1 MKIVAEKN
9 CDVFVAGAGVA
20 GAAAA
25 LQAAR
30 MGKKVILAEK
40 CAALGGMATTG
51 HVNLFEPMCN
61 GRGTQIMK
69 GMADE
74 MLRMAIRY
82 GYDDTPAE
90 WQNGEPGQ
98 GTTNKRYVCHFSA
111 CIFALTLCEELNKA
125 GVEILFDTVV
135 TDVEATGGH
144 INSVLIFNKS
154 GYTRVNAKMF
164 VDTTG
169 DSDLLAMLGVPTI
182 TQGGHHTYAGWGFS
196 LDSCKQAVEAGTVEK
211 VCYDF
216 HGGRAGWS
224 GTRHP
229 EGMPLWDGTDG
240 DQVSR
245 YFVTNQLELL
255 EKLKK
260 TDRKTRDITLLPMMP
275 QFRTTRHIDGDY
287 TLQPE
292 DTYRHFE
299 DSVCAIC
306 DFDRRDY
313 LFEVPYR
320 TMIRTGFDNIIAA
333 GRCASG
339 NGYAWDVLR
348 VIPPAILTGQAAG
361 AATCQAMDTG
371 LDVTKIDIPL
381 LQSKL
386 EKENVMIHFD
396 DRLIPNGSNTD

>member
-1 MKIVAEKN
+1 MKIVAEKT

-20 GAAAA
+20 GTAAA

-74 MLRMAIRY
+74 MLHMAIRY
-82 GYDDTPAE
+82 GYDDTPAD

-182 TQGGHHTYAGWGFS
+182 TQGGHHTYAGWGLS
-196 LDSCKQAVEAGTVEK
+196 LDSCKKAVEAGTVEK

-240 DQVSR
+240 DQVSK
-245 YFVTNQLELL
+245 YFIANQIELL
-255 EKLKK
+255 GNIKND
-260 TDRKTRDITLLPMMP
+260 DRHSREIVMLPFMH
-275 QFRTTRHIDGDY
+275 QIRTTRRIDGDY
-287 TLQPE
+287 TLSYEE
-292 DTYRHFE
+292 DVYKHFP
-299 DSVCAIC
+299 DSVGAVC
-306 DFDRRDY
+306 DPMKRDQ
-313 LFEVPYR
+313 LFEVPFGVLVK
-320 TMIRTGFDNIIAA
+320 TGFDNIITAGRSAA
-333 GRCASG
+333 GEG
-339 NGYAWDVLR
+339 LAWNVLR
-348 VIPPAILTGQAAG
+348 VIPQAILTGQAAG
-361 AATCQAMDTG
+361 VACALAVDGQCAI
-371 LDVTKIDIPL
+371 TKVDITA
-381 LQSKL
+381 LQKTM
-386 EKENVMIHFD
+386 EEAGNAIHFD
-396 DRLIPNGSNTD
+396 DALIPAAE

>member
-1 MKIVAEKN
+1 MKIVAEKT

-111 CIFALTLCEELNKA
+111 CIFALTLCEELDKA

-135 TDVEATGGH
+135 TDVEATAGH

-154 GYTRVNAKMF
+154 GYTRVKSAMF

-169 DSDLLAMLGVPTI
+169 DSDLLYMLGVPTV
-182 TQGGHHTYAGWGFS
+182 TQGGHHTYAGWGLS
-196 LDSCKQAVEAGTVEK
+196 LESCRRAVEAGTVEK
-211 VCYDF
+211 VCFDMV
-216 HGGRAGWS
+216 GGNASWNGRN
-224 GTRHP
+224 HP

-240 DQVSR
+240 DQVSK
-245 YFVTNQLELL
+245 YFIANQIELL
-255 EKLKK
+255 GNIKND
-260 TDRKTRDITLLPMMP
+260 DRHSREVVMLPFMH
-275 QFRTTRHIDGDY
+275 QIRTTRRIDGNY
-287 TLQPE
+287 TLQYE
-292 DTYRHFE
+292 ADMYRHFD
-299 DSVCAIC
+299 DSVGAVC
-306 DFDRRDY
+306 DPMKRDG
-313 LFEVPYR
+313 LFEVPFGVLVR
-320 TMIRTGFDNIIAA
+320 DGFDNIITA
-333 GRCASG
+333 GRSASG
-339 NGYAWDVLR
+339 EGLAWNVLR
-348 VIPPAILTGQAAG
+348 VIPQAILTGQAAG
-361 AATCQAMDTG
+361 VACAQAMEEGCAITDINITNLQKVMEETG
-371 LDVTKIDIPL
+371 NI
-381 LQSKL
+381 
-386 EKENVMIHFD
+386 IHFD
-396 DRLIPNGSNTD
+396 DALVPKE

>member
-82 GYDDTPAE
+82 GYDDMPAE

-98 GTTNKRYVCHFSA
+98 GSTNKRFVCHFSA
-111 CIFALTLCEELNKA
+111 CIFALALCEELDKA

-144 INSVLIFNKS
+144 IDSVLIFNKS
-154 GYTRVNAKMF
+154 GYTRVKSAMF

-169 DSDLLAMLGVPTI
+169 DSDLLYMLGVPTV
-182 TQGGHHTYAGWGFS
+182 TQGGHHTYAGWGLS
-196 LDSCKQAVEAGTVEK
+196 LESCRRAVEAGTVEK
-211 VCYDF
+211 VCFDMV
-216 HGGRAGWS
+216 GGDASWNGK
-224 GTRHP
+224 RHP

-240 DQVSR
+240 DQVAN
-245 YFVTNQLELL
+245 YFRTNQLELL
-255 EKLKK
+255 NNIRDD
-260 TDRKTRDITLLPMMP
+260 DRHSREVVMLPFMH
-275 QFRTTRHIDGDY
+275 QIRTTRRIDGNY
-287 TLQPE
+287 TLQYE
-292 DTYRHFE
+292 ADMYRHFA
-299 DSVCAIC
+299 DSVGAVC
-306 DFDRRDY
+306 DPMKRDG
-313 LFEVPYR
+313 LFEVPFGVLVR
-320 TMIRTGFDNIIAA
+320 DGFDNIITA
-333 GRCASG
+333 GRSASG
-339 NGYAWDVLR
+339 EGLAWNVLR
-348 VIPPAILTGQAAG
+348 VIPQAILSGQAAG
-361 AATCQAMDTG
+361 VACAHAIEEGCAITDINITNLQKVMEETG
-371 LDVTKIDIPL
+371 NI
-381 LQSKL
+381 
-386 EKENVMIHFD
+386 IHFD
-396 DRLIPNGSNTD
+396 DALVPKE

>member
-1 MKIVAEKN
+1 MKIVAEKK

-82 GYDDTPAE
+82 GYDDMPAE

-98 GTTNKRYVCHFSA
+98 GSTNKRFVCHFSA
-111 CIFALTLCEELNKA
+111 CIFALTLCEELDKA

-144 INSVLIFNKS
+144 IDSVLIFNKS
-154 GYTRVNAKMF
+154 GYTRVTAAMF

-169 DSDLLAMLGVPTI
+169 DSDLLDKLGVPTV
-182 TQGGHHTYAGWGFS
+182 TQGGHHTYAGWGLS
-196 LDSCKQAVEAGTVEK
+196 LESCRRAVEAGTVEK
-211 VCYDF
+211 VCFDMV
-216 HGGRAGWS
+216 GGNASWNGRN
-224 GTRHP
+224 HP

-240 DQVSR
+240 DQVSN
-245 YFVTNQLELL
+245 YFRTNQIELL
-255 EKLKK
+255 NNIKGD
-260 TDRKTRDITLLPMMP
+260 DRHSREIVMLPFMH
-275 QFRTTRHIDGDY
+275 QIRTTRRIDGNY
-287 TLQPE
+287 TLRYEE
-292 DTYRHFE
+292 DMYRHFA
-299 DSVCAIC
+299 DSVGAVC
-306 DFDRRDY
+306 DPMKRDG
-313 LFEVPYR
+313 LFEVPFGTLVR
-320 TMIRTGFDNIIAA
+320 DGFDNIITA
-333 GRCASG
+333 GRSASG
-339 NGYAWDVLR
+339 EGLAWNVLR
-348 VIPPAILTGQAAG
+348 VIPQAILTGQAAG
-361 AATCQAMDTG
+361 VACAQAIDDGCAITSINITALQKVMEETG
-371 LDVTKIDIPL
+371 NI
-381 LQSKL
+381 
-386 EKENVMIHFD
+386 IHFD
-396 DRLIPNGSNTD
+396 DALIPKEV

>member
-1 MKIVAEKN
+1 MKIVAEKT

-82 GYDDTPAE
+82 GYDDTPAD

-169 DSDLLAMLGVPTI
+169 DSDLLYKLGVPTV

-240 DQVSR
+240 DQVSK
-245 YFVTNQLELL
+245 YFIANQIELL
-255 EKLKK
+255 GNIKND
-260 TDRKTRDITLLPMMP
+260 DRHSREIVMLPFMH
-275 QFRTTRHIDGDY
+275 QIRTTRRIDGDY
-287 TLQPE
+287 TLSYEE
-292 DTYRHFE
+292 DVYKHFP
-299 DSVCAIC
+299 DSVGAVC
-306 DFDRRDY
+306 DPMKRDQ
-313 LFEVPYR
+313 LFEVPFGVLVK
-320 TMIRTGFDNIIAA
+320 TGFDNIITA
-333 GRCASG
+333 G
-339 NGYAWDVLR
+339 
-348 VIPPAILTGQAAG
+348 
-361 AATCQAMDTG
+361 
-371 LDVTKIDIPL
+371 
-381 LQSKL
+381 
-386 EKENVMIHFD
+386 H
-396 DRLIPNGSNTD
+396 

>member
-1 MKIVAEKN
+1 MKIVAEKT

-82 GYDDTPAE
+82 GYDDTPAD

-169 DSDLLAMLGVPTI
+169 DSDLLYKLGVPTV
-182 TQGGHHTYAGWGFS
+182 TQGGHHTYAGWGLS
-196 LDSCKQAVEAGTVEK
+196 LDSCRRAVEAGTVEK

-240 DQVSR
+240 DQVSK
-245 YFVTNQLELL
+245 YFIANQIELL
-255 EKLKK
+255 GNIKND
-260 TDRKTRDITLLPMMP
+260 DRHSREIVMLPFMH
-275 QFRTTRHIDGDY
+275 QIRTTRRIDGDY
-287 TLQPE
+287 TLSYEE
-292 DTYRHFE
+292 DVYKHFP
-299 DSVCAIC
+299 DSVGAVC
-306 DFDRRDY
+306 DPMKRDQ
-313 LFEVPYR
+313 LFEVPFGVLVK
-320 TMIRTGFDNIIAA
+320 TGFDNIITA
-333 GRCASG
+333 GRSASG
-339 NGYAWDVLR
+339 EGLAWNVLR
-348 VIPPAILTGQAAG
+348 VIPQAILTGQAAG
-361 AATCQAMDTG
+361 AACALAVDEQCAITKVDITALQKTMEQAG
-371 LDVTKIDIPL
+371 
-381 LQSKL
+381 
-386 EKENVMIHFD
+386 NAIHFD
-396 DRLIPNGSNTD
+396 DALIPAAE